1 MKDELY
7 NVKMHQLGEI
17 IKNNNYP
24 SEEIQRQDYI
34 LVNYLLDL
42 IKEENYQSKTK
53 EKIIQA
59 LEEAFEKTNK
69 QDIKDGIFNEYMDYL
84 SKTIKNNKIINFFK
98 KYKDNYSIIY
108 DILFIP
114 EINKLSTKHKEEII
128 KVTIEEEI
136 AREEYID
143 TFFKNIPKQKR
154 RNLKSIISTT
164 AKKYFDTIKS
174 IYAYNIEEYKNELET
189 SGRWIFTLNIF
200 ENTYTID
207 DEKHWF
213 NFYNFLNVP
222 YKPII
227 EKNLE
232 KYHLSL
238 VLDYFNTYKTKQN
251 KIDCSIEL
259 LNLDNDQIAENK
271 NVLKYAITEKAVSKI
286 RETYNNL
293 SKYIT
298 NNQLLSKI
306 GMEPLYQNKQNKN
319 ALSLYQI
326 YMGIALEQNDLL
338 PLGDVFAPYEIST
351 DNKMRIQELWTNI
364 IMKEMFEKYS
374 LWLYNVDYLL
384 FDKVYQENKK
394 EFMNIINSSPI
405 NVKAIYKKFKESIL
419 NITSKVL
426 EDNKGLF
433 YDSIDN
439 ESLNRITIKN
449 QKEKEFALSI
459 LKDLL
464 SGKTEHSYNKDRKD
478 KNDYPTINEED
489 KKRII
494 DDMYAATYI
503 HINENPCPSTYE
515 PKITADQSEYNY
527 DYLSLLEENKKLL
540 EELKNSTKELYLNLE
555 GYYNKND
562 SLYNKV
568 QKHIINEL
576 DLKALFGPNTNRDVA
591 KMLDVI
597 ESEQKKYSFITFIN
611 NYYYYLNINCINCR
625 IYVDN
630 IIEFFYNK
638 YSQIMNQLSEKNI
651 ERKTE
656 EDFIEYLLFGAE
668 NYIQRI
674 IQNIED
680 LKHFELSDFN
690 RYLDYIKDE
699 YINEN
704 LSEQNKGP
712 KKLTKKNNSGE
723 S

>member
-1 MKDELY
+1 MNSELY

-24 SEEIQRQDYI
+24 SQEIKRQDYI

-69 QDIKDGIFNEYMDYL
+69 QNIKDGIFNEYVDYL
-84 SKTIKNNKIINFFK
+84 SKTIKNNKIINTLK
-98 KYKDNYSIIY
+98 KYNDNYSIIY
-108 DILFIP
+108 DILSILG
-114 EINKLSTKHKEEII
+114 INKLSIKQKEEII

-136 AREEYID
+136 TREQFID
-143 TFFKNIPKQKR
+143 TFFKYIPKQKR

-164 AKKYFDTIKS
+164 AKSYFDKINN
-174 IYAYNIEEYKNELET
+174 ICDYNIDNYKNELET
-189 SGRWIFTLNIF
+189 SGRWIFILNMF
-200 ENTYTID
+200 EHKYTTDYI
-207 DEKHWF
+207 KYWF
-213 NFYNFLNVP
+213 NFYNSLNIP
-222 YKPII
+222 YKPMI
-227 EKNLE
+227 EKDLE
-232 KYHLSL
+232 KYYLSL
-238 VLDYFNTYKTKQN
+238 ILDNFSTYKTKQKN
-251 KIDCSIEL
+251 IDCSIQL
-259 LNLDNDQIAENK
+259 LNLNDDQIAENK

-306 GMEPLYQNKQNKN
+306 GMEPLYQNKQNIN

-326 YMGIALEQNDLL
+326 YMGIVLEQNDLL

-394 EFMNIINSSPI
+394 EFMNIINSSPN

-439 ESLNRITIKN
+439 RSLNRITIKN
-449 QKEKEFALSI
+449 QKEKEFALCI

-464 SGKTEHSYNKDRKD
+464 SGKTEHSYYKDRKD
-478 KNDYPTINEED
+478 KNDYPNINEKD

-494 DDMYAATYI
+494 SDIYAATYI
-503 HINENPCPSTYE
+503 YLNENPCPSTYE

-540 EELKNSTKELYLNLE
+540 EELNNSTKELYLNLE
-555 GYYNKND
+555 GYYNKNN

-576 DLKALFGPNTNRDVA
+576 DLKALFGTNRDIA

-611 NYYYYLNINCINCR
+611 NYYNYLNIDCIDCR
-625 IYVDN
+625 IYIDN
-630 IIEFFYNK
+630 IIECFYNK
-638 YSQIMNQLSEKNI
+638 YSQIMNKLSEKNI

-656 EDFIEYLLFGAE
+656 DDFTEYFIFEAE
-668 NYIQRI
+668 NYFHREIN
-674 IQNIED
+674 NIED
-680 LKHFELSDFN
+680 LKYFELSGPSNYLSDFSN
-690 RYLDYIKDE
+690 YLEYIKDE

-712 KKLTKKNNSGE
+712 KRLTKK
-723 S
+723 

>member
-24 SEEIQRQDYI
+24 SQEIKRQDNI

-53 EKIIQA
+53 EKIIKA

-84 SKTIKNNKIINFFK
+84 SKTIKNNKIINTLK
-98 KYKDNYSIIY
+98 KYQDNYSIIY
-108 DILFIP
+108 DILSIP

-136 AREEYID
+136 AREEFIDSFLKYI
-143 TFFKNIPKQKR
+143 TEQKR
-154 RNLKSIISTT
+154 RNLKSIISIT
-164 AKKYFDTIKS
+164 AKSYFDTINN
-174 IYAYNIEEYKNELET
+174 ICDYNIEDYKNELEIA
-189 SGRWIFTLNIF
+189 GREDFAKKMF
-200 ENTYTID
+200 ENKYTID
-207 DEKHWF
+207 NEEHWF
-213 NFYNFLNVP
+213 NFYYSLKFP
-222 YKPII
+222 YKPI
-227 EKNLE
+227 LE
-232 KYHLSL
+232 KKFEEYYVSL
-238 VLDYFNTYKTKQN
+238 ILDNFNTYKTKQN

-259 LNLDNDQIAENK
+259 LNLDDDQIVENK

-298 NNQLLSKI
+298 NNELLSKI

-319 ALSLYQI
+319 VLSLYQI
-326 YMGIALEQNDLL
+326 YMGIAIEENDML
-338 PLGDVFAPYEIST
+338 PIGNIDKMST
-351 DNKMRIQELWTNI
+351 KMKMKIQRLWDNI
-364 IMKEMFEKYS
+364 IMNDLFKKFS
-374 LWLYNVDYLL
+374 FWLEDDDDLL

-394 EFMNIINSSPI
+394 EFMNIINSGHDRVES
-405 NVKAIYKKFKESIL
+405 IYKKLKESIPK
-419 NITSKVL
+419 TTFRVL
-426 EDNKGLF
+426 EDNKELF
-433 YDSIDN
+433 YNSIDN
-439 ESLNRITIKN
+439 ESLNRILLKN
-449 QKEKEFALSI
+449 QKEREFALNI
-459 LKDLL
+459 LKYIL
-464 SGKTEHSYNKDRKD
+464 SGIKEYSYFMDRTD
-478 KNDYPTINEED
+478 INEYPNITEEV

-494 DDMYAATYI
+494 VDMYAATYI
-503 HINENPCPSTYE
+503 YLNENPYPSTYE

-527 DYLSLLEENKKLL
+527 DYLSLLEDNKKLL
-540 EELKNSTKELYLNLE
+540 EELNNSTKELCLNLE

-568 QKHIINEL
+568 QKHVINEL
-576 DLKALFGPNTNRDVA
+576 DLKALFGANRDIA

-611 NYYYYLNINCINCR
+611 NYYNYLNINCIDCR

-630 IIEFFYNK
+630 IIECFYNK

-651 ERKTE
+651 ERKKEDDFTE
-656 EDFIEYLLFGAE
+656 YFIFGAE
-668 NYIQRI
+668 NYIQKI

-680 LKHFELSDFN
+680 LKCFELSDFSN
-690 RYLDYIKDE
+690 YLEYIKEE
-699 YINEN
+699 YIKEN
-704 LSEQNKGP
+704 FSEDNKGP
-712 KKLTKKNNSGE
+712 KRLTKK
-723 S
+723 

>member
-24 SEEIQRQDYI
+24 SQEIKRQDYI

-84 SKTIKNNKIINFFK
+84 SKTIKNNKIINTLK

-128 KVTIEEEI
+128 KVTLEEEI

-326 YMGIALEQNDLL
+326 YMGIAIEQNDLL

-478 KNDYPTINEED
+478 KNDYPNINEED

-611 NYYYYLNINCINCR
+611 NYYNYLNINCINCR

-699 YINEN
+699 YISIFWKS
-704 LSEQNKGP
+704 L
-712 KKLTKKNNSGE
+712 LTMFQRV
-723 S
+723 